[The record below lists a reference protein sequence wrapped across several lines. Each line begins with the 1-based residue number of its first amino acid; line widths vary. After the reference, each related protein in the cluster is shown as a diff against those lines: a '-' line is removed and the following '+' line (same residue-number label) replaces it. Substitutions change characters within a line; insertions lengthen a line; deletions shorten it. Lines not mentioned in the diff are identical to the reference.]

1 MLFFPPN
8 LAKTA
13 NAQWL
18 NAEQRR
24 GQRARGIS
32 IREYTGST
40 LQWSTAVAWSNSIT
54 KKGM

>member
-8 LAKTA
+8 LTKAAHT
-13 NAQWL
+13 QWL

-32 IREYTGST
+32 IREYTGSV
-40 LQWSTAVAWSNSIT
+40 LQWSSTSAKEA
-54 KKGM
+54 